1 MQRSRPK
8 PTNKSKVL
16 ARLSEVACILVLG
29 RLLDPR
35 NAHPAARTRVH
46 SSLPPRTAEA
56 MEIEKMK
63 QILYERNTRRYQVI
77 HLCAAGSPRHSVFS
91 TCAL

>member
-1 MQRSRPK
+1 
-8 PTNKSKVL
+8 
-16 ARLSEVACILVLG
+16 
-29 RLLDPR
+29 
-35 NAHPAARTRVH
+35 
-46 SSLPPRTAEA
+46 